1 MTRAA
6 QILKPLEGKF
16 CDIGL
21 YKWKWPKYVL
31 ERMLS
36 SSPHRE
42 GNKTILKHRPP
53 ADRKCSLTQRI
64 HAAVIYRNCFGL
76 QLHAWKQTGE
86 EGARRSPRE
95 GRQLLSLRLAV
106 SDSDHKT
113 IHSPAEMLKY
123 SLLSPAIHQLI
134 MISSKWRRGDI
145 LTAAVNLEQRAV
157 KQDEL
162 SWSPR
167 RKWVITAAAP
177 RLRASREVARCSGG
191 RALCWGWL
199 YTGRIHPSIH
209 PSMFHAHP
217 YLLIPTEVQPD
228 KLCFKC
234 TTQNQTISRQSDFLF
249 SSAHNR
255 FTKKNLKLLLG
266 VDVIP
271 LDVFTFCLMNHP
283 QKQAVWSHDP
293 EAVTGFNP
301 DYIFSRSSANV

>member
-64 HAAVIYRNCFGL
+64 HAAVIYGNCFGL

-123 SLLSPAIHQLI
+123 SLLSPPIHQLI

-177 RLRASREVARCSGG
+177 RLRASREVARCSGA
-191 RALCWGWL
+191 RELCWGWL

-234 TTQNQTISRQSDFLF
+234 TTQNRTISRQSDFLF

-255 FTKKNLKLLLG
+255 PLDCFTKKKCETSARCWC
-266 VDVIP
+266 D
-271 LDVFTFCLMNHP
+271 TTWCLYFLFDESP
-283 QKQAVWSHDP
+283 TETGCLVTWPWSCDR
-293 EAVTGFNP
+293 
-301 DYIFSRSSANV
+301 I